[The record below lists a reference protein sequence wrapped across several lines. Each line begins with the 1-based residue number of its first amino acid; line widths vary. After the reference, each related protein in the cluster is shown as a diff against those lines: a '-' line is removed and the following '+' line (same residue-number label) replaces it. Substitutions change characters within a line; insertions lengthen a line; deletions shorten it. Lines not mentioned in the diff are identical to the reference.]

1 MNEQYSPTGFRVLPT
16 VVKHLLIINVLM
28 FVATF
33 TLERFNIDLTDILGL
48 HFFKAT
54 DFRVYQLITYM
65 FMHAN
70 FGHLFFNMFALW
82 MFGNTLENIWG
93 SQRFLLFYMVCGI
106 GAGLCQ
112 ELVQYIQF
120 QYYSISDDVLNTV
133 INEGGKLIRSGKNWK
148 GELGEINRIVNVATV
163 GASGAIYGLLLAFG
177 MMFPNSMIYL
187 YFLFPI
193 KAKWFVIGY
202 AVIELVSGLSGG
214 SNVAHFAH
222 LGGML
227 FGLILILYWK
237 KNGLSGP
244 NFDLKKWKGWF
255 WSKKEKM
262 GKKKMKYTRYEE
274 VKDEVPR
281 NDGEYNRQRAEKER
295 DVDALLD
302 KIAKN
307 GYGSLTQEEK
317 EFLFKNSK

>member
-28 FVATF
+28 FLATF

-112 ELVQYIQF
+112 ELVQYIQ
-120 QYYSISDDVLNTV
+120 YTTVLADYATVNT
-133 INEGGKLIRSGKNWK
+133 GGQIIPMSSYLNMM
-148 GELGEINRIVNVATV
+148 NTV

-237 KNGLSGP
+237 KNGLNGP

-255 WSKKEKM
+255 WSMKEKM

-274 VKDEVPR
+274 VKEEVPR

-302 KIAKN
+302 KIAKS